1 MVSDIVNTHVI
12 ILNPKDSIKKALD
25 LMNENNI
32 NGAPV
37 TNEEGNLIGV
47 IVKADIYRFLME
59 EGHYDTCPV
68 EWVMTKEVF
77 TALENEDVMSIAKKI
92 LDKDIVA
99 MPIVDSSMK
108 LIGIVSIDDILRAL
122 INKLEKQELL

>member
-1 MVSDIVNTHVI
+1 MEGINMLCDIMNTHVI
-12 ILNPKDSIKKALD
+12 VLNPKDSIKKALN

-37 TNEEGNLIGV
+37 ADEEGNLIGM

-77 TALENEDVMSIAKKI
+77 TASEEENVISIAKKI
-92 LDKDIVA
+92 LDKDIIA
-99 MPIVDSSMK
+99 MPIVDSSKK
-108 LIGIVSIDDILRAL
+108 LLGIVSIEDILKSL
-122 INKLEKQELL
+122 IYKLK

>member
-1 MVSDIVNTHVI
+1 MVSDIMNTHVI
-12 ILNPKDSIKKALD
+12 VLNPKDSIKKALN

-32 NGAPV
+32 NGSPV
-37 TNEEGNLIGV
+37 ADEQGNLIGM

-77 TALENEDVMSIAKKI
+77 TALEEEDVTSIAKKI
-92 LDKDIVA
+92 LDKDIIA
-99 MPIVDSSMK
+99 MPIVDSSKK
-108 LIGIVSIDDILRAL
+108 LLGIVSIEDILKSL
-122 INKLEKQELL
+122 IYKLK

>member
-122 INKLEKQELL
+122 INKLEK

>member
-1 MVSDIVNTHVI
+1 MVSDIMNTQVI
-12 ILNPKDSIKKALD
+12 ILNPKDSIKKALN

-37 TNEEGNLIGV
+37 TNEEGKLVGV
-47 IVKADIYRFLME
+47 MVKADIYRFLME

-77 TALENEDVMSIAKKI
+77 TASKEEDVLSIAKKI

-108 LIGIVSIDDILRAL
+108 LLGIVSVEDILKSL
-122 INKLEKQELL
+122 INKLE

>member
-1 MVSDIVNTHVI
+1 MVSDIMNTHVI
-12 ILNPKDSIKKALD
+12 VLNPKDSIKKALN

-32 NGAPV
+32 NGTPV
-37 TNEEGNLIGV
+37 ANEEGNLIGM

-77 TALENEDVMSIAKKI
+77 TALEEEDVISIAKKI
-92 LDKDIVA
+92 LDKDIIA
-99 MPIVDSSMK
+99 MPIVDSSKK
-108 LIGIVSIDDILRAL
+108 LLGIVSIEDILKSL
-122 INKLEKQELL
+122 IYKLK

>member
-1 MVSDIVNTHVI
+1 MVCDIMNTHVI
-12 ILNPKDSIKKALD
+12 VLNPKDSIKKALN
-25 LMNENNI
+25 LMSENNI

-37 TNEEGNLIGV
+37 ANEEGNLIGM

-77 TALENEDVMSIAKKI
+77 TALEEEDVISIAKKI
-92 LDKDIVA
+92 LDKDIIA
-99 MPIVDSSMK
+99 MPIVNSSKK
-108 LIGIVSIDDILRAL
+108 LLGIVSIEDILKSL
-122 INKLEKQELL
+122 IYKLK

>member
-1 MVSDIVNTHVI
+1 MVSDIMNTHVI
-12 ILNPKDSIKKALD
+12 VLNPKDSIKKALN

-37 TNEEGNLIGV
+37 ANEEGNLIGM

-77 TALENEDVMSIAKKI
+77 TALEGEDVISIAKKI
-92 LDKDIVA
+92 LDKDIIA
-99 MPIVDSSMK
+99 MPIVDSSKK
-108 LIGIVSIDDILRAL
+108 LLGIVSIEDILKSL
-122 INKLEKQELL
+122 IYKLK